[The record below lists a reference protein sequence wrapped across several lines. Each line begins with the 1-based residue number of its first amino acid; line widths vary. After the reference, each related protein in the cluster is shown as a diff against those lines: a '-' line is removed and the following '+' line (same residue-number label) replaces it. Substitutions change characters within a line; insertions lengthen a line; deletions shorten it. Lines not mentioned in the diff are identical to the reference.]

1 MGGLFMNELEGV
13 LAHFLSSAQMRAIEQ
28 AAIRSGNVSGFDLMD
43 RAGREAARIIDG
55 RFQSA
60 SGAVVL
66 CGPGNNGGDGYVI
79 ARCLRDGGWPVKL
92 FALADPATPDAQAA
106 RAAWTGTVG
115 GFDALDWSDLSDAPV
130 VVDAIFGTGLMRDV
144 APCVW
149 GALAMAQEAGCP
161 VVAVD
166 ILSGVCADS
175 GRVRSAGGYVDHPA
189 ALTVTFAHA
198 KLGHVL
204 AEGGELAG
212 TVEIADIGLEDWS
225 ETLMRQDDLG
235 FVLEATPS
243 PQVGKLGGHKY
254 DHGHALVLA
263 GDMDRAGAARLA
275 ARAALRVG
283 AGLVT
288 LGCPTGALG
297 AATGRVDAL
306 MPRPV
311 ADGAA
316 LRDVLSDRRI
326 GALVAGPGLGLGAR
340 EVGLVEAA
348 LASRRASV
356 LDADALTLVGGDA
369 GLRAG
374 LHERCVLTP
383 HEGEFA
389 RLFPEISAWRK
400 AEPTPGSPAV
410 SKVDAARRAAR
421 EAGCVVLLK
430 GADTVIAGPDGRCAV
445 HAAVRGRAA
454 PWLATAGAGDVLA
467 GLIGGLL
474 ARGLSPFEAAET
486 AAWLHVQA
494 ALAFGPGLIADDLP
508 DMLPAVFRAMGL

>member
-1 MGGLFMNELEGV
+1 MNELEGV

-28 AAIRSGNVSGFDLMD
+28 AAIGSGAVSGMDLME
-43 RAGREAARIIDG
+43 RAGREAARIIAA
-55 RFQSA
+55 RFPPA
-60 SGAVVL
+60 RGAVVL

-79 ARCLRDGGWPVKL
+79 ARRLRDAGWPVKV

-106 RAAWTGTVG
+106 RAAWAGPVVG
-115 GFDALDWSDLSDAPV
+115 FEALDWSDLKAAPV
-130 VVDAIFGTGLMRDV
+130 LVDAIFGTGLVRDV
-144 APCVW
+144 ASGVW
-149 GALAMAQEAGCP
+149 GALAMAQGAGCP
-161 VVAVD
+161 VVAID
-166 ILSGVCADS
+166 ILSGLCADS
-175 GRVRSAGGYVDHPA
+175 GRIRSAGGYVDHPA

-204 AEGGELAG
+204 GEGGELSG
-212 TVEIADIGLEDWS
+212 TLEIADIGVQDWS
-225 ETLMRQDDLG
+225 ETMLRQDDLA
-235 FVLEATPS
+235 FVFEATPS
-243 PQVGKLGGHKY
+243 PRVGKLGGHKY
-254 DHGHALVLA
+254 DHGHALVLS
-263 GDMDRAGAARLA
+263 GDVARAGAARLA

-288 LGCPTGALG
+288 LACPPGAL
-297 AATGRVDAL
+297 ASATGRVDAL
-306 MPRPV
+306 MLRPV

-326 GALVAGPGLGLGAR
+326 GALVAGPGLGMGAR
-340 EVGLVEAA
+340 EVGLIEAV
-348 LASRRASV
+348 LASRRAAV
-356 LDADALTLVGGDA
+356 LDADALTLVAGDA

-374 LHERCVLTP
+374 LHARCVLTP
-383 HEGEFA
+383 HDGEFA
-389 RLFPEISAWRK
+389 RLFPDIAAWRN
-400 AEPTPGSPAV
+400 AGPTPGAPAV

-454 PWLATAGAGDVLA
+454 PWLATAGSGDVLA

-486 AAWLHVQA
+486 AAWLHVEA
-494 ALAFGPGLIADDLP
+494 ARAFGPGLIADDLP
-508 DMLPAVFRAMGL
+508 DALPAVFRAMGL